1 MGTYRLSR
9 KAEEDILAI
18 FAIGVREFGLDQAE
32 RYHADLEAAF
42 HFLSAYPRAARERTE
57 IDPPVRAYPRGS
69 HLIVYEIDGNDIF
82 IVRLRHQSEDWMNS
96 PMEKRD

>member
-32 RYHADLEAAF
+32 RYHADLEDAF
-42 HFLSAYPRAARERTE
+42 HFLSTRAQQGNAPRSIPQFAPTHGDH
-57 IDPPVRAYPRGS
+57 I
-69 HLIVYEIDGNDIF
+69 
-82 IVRLRHQSEDWMNS
+82 
-96 PMEKRD
+96 